1 MACQNG
7 FKLSSRLFA
16 GIKFVAGLWLIVGL
30 AACTDKPQEAA
41 MSEAPKINE
50 PKVNEPRGY
59 VEFAMPE
66 SAPGE
71 ASIGVDTQIYQIEN
85 GQRVFKGMT
94 RKWKGL
100 AEQKRGLTVVARPGE
115 HDFVVVH
122 EGAQATVKVAVKQNG
137 YHRVRISMTG
147 LSQQEMIGTTRQLR
161 FGLQAVVEPS
171 Q

>member
-1 MACQNG
+1 MACQDT
-7 FKLSSRLFA
+7 FKLNSRSFP
-16 GIKFVAGLWLIVGL
+16 GIKFVAGLWLIFGL
-30 AACTDKPQEAA
+30 TACTDKPQEAA
-41 MSEAPKINE
+41 FSEEPKI
-50 PKVNEPRGY
+50 NEPRGY

-100 AEQKRGLTVVARPGE
+100 AEQKRGLTIVATPGE
-115 HDFVVVH
+115 HDFVIVY
-122 EGAQATVKVAVKQNG
+122 EGAEAAAKVAVKQNG

-147 LSQQEMIGTTRQLR
+147 MSQQEMIGTTRQLR
-161 FGLQAVVEPS
+161 FGLQAAVEPA

>member
-1 MACQNG
+1 MI
-7 FKLSSRLFA
+7 S
-16 GIKFVAGLWLIVGL
+16 GLT
-30 AACTDKPQEAA
+30 ACTDKPQETAF
-41 MSEAPKINE
+41 SEE
-50 PKVNEPRGY
+50 PKGY

-71 ASIGVDTQIYQIEN
+71 ASIGVDTQVYQIEN

-100 AEQKRGLTVVARPGE
+100 AEQKRGLTIVATPGE
-115 HDFVVVH
+115 HDFVIVY
-122 EGAQATVKVAVKQNG
+122 EGAEATAKVAVKQNG

-147 LSQQEMIGTTRQLR
+147 MSQQEMIGTTRQLR
-161 FGLQAVVEPS
+161 FGLQAVVEPA